1 MVKEIKDNVS
11 KDKNNT
17 VFAFLEAII
26 QSRLVSA
33 ALKRL
38 ELLKDG
44 SSASDE
50 DVIELNMQLLD
61 EIVHTYYV
69 LLETGVKRTTQ
80 KM

>member
-38 ELLKDG
+38 ELLKDS
-44 SSASDE
+44 SSANDE

>member
-26 QSRLVSA
+26 KSGLVSA
-33 ALKRL
+33 ALNRL
-38 ELLKDG
+38 EMLQENC
-44 SSASDE
+44 SANDE
-50 DVIELNMQLLD
+50 EVIELNMQLLD
-61 EIVHTYYV
+61 EIVHTYFV